1 MYTTEQIMERFGFSK
16 SRLNQL
22 RMGYNRKVQ
31 SKNKGIVTYP
41 IPARLIKDV
50 HWWYE
55 DRNIVY
61 DESAIPLLEDV
72 VKDRRKQEIENK

>member
-1 MYTTEQIMERFGFSK
+1 MYSTEQIMERFGFSK

-22 RMGYNRKVQ
+22 RKGYNKKAK
-31 SKNKGIVTYP
+31 SKNKGEVTYQ
-41 IPARLIKDV
+41 IAARLIKDV

-72 VKDRRKQEIENK
+72 VKDRKKESENK